1 MKNEKLYEGKIFVVA
16 NRLPVNISKRKNEIK
31 ITQSPGGLAAM
42 LRVLQE
48 YGEVRF
54 VGWPGYWTSNPDER
68 KKIADILARKHQSYP
83 IFIRPADLSKFYYGF
98 SNKTLWPLFHYFSTY
113 CTFERTEW
121 EAYKKINN
129 QYLKKILELADDN
142 DLFWVHDYHLM
153 LLPALIRQNFPE
165 SAVGFFLHIPFP
177 SSEIFRQL
185 PWRRQ
190 ILEGLL
196 EADLI
201 GFHTYEYA
209 RHFLSS
215 VLRLLGYEHEFGSI
229 NVENRIV
236 RVENFPMGIDYR
248 NIENLLAESNTKKE
262 ISDFRKKLEA
272 PERKIVLSVDR
283 LDYTKGIP
291 NRLEGLELFLE
302 KHPEW
307 HNRFVYIMLCVPSR
321 TQVKNYLLLREE
333 VERLVG
339 KINGRFGKPGWT
351 PVQYMYRSFPFEK
364 LVPLY
369 AAADVAVVCP
379 IRDGMNLVAKE
390 YLAARSDNQGV
401 LILSETAGASFEL
414 GEAVLV
420 NVNDKEDIAAALKK
434 ALEMSPEEQ
443 QERMKIIRRRLKD
456 YDIFHWTHSFIRR
469 IIEVKKIQSVRVHNK
484 IDNKIER
491 TLIEDYQ
498 TSKNRLLIFNV
509 DGISCISKSR
519 KNEFRLDEKC
529 QRSLKSLSED
539 PSNTLVLLSRREH
552 TFMDQYFKG
561 YPCGMMAEQGVWIKK
576 DTLSEWE
583 KLMSYSG
590 EWKKEIRPVFNDY
603 VVRVPGSS
611 IEEREYVIAWNYQ
624 KSDPELGNISASE
637 LFDYLNDFLANT
649 DLQVTHGNKI
659 VDVRVHGI
667 DKGNGVKSWLLDNN
681 WDFIFVL
688 GEDWSDEDIFKILP
702 ETAYSIKI
710 APGSTHA
717 RYYVE
722 SPQSA
727 RKLLFDLAE
736 K

>member
-1 MKNEKLYEGKIFVVA
+1 MNNEKLFNGKVFVIA
-16 NRLPVNISKRKNEIK
+16 NRLPVNISKRKNELK

-54 VGWPGYWTSNPDER
+54 IGWPGYWTPNPNER
-68 KKIADILARKHQSYP
+68 KKIAEILARDHQSYP
-83 IFIRPADLSKFYYGF
+83 VFISPSDLSKFYYGF
-98 SNKTLWPLFHYFSTY
+98 SNKTLWPLFHYFSSY

-121 EAYKKINN
+121 EAYQKINN

-153 LLPALIRQNFPE
+153 LLPALLRHHFPG

-185 PWRRQ
+185 PWRKQ

-196 EADLI
+196 ESDLI

-215 VLRLLGYEHEFGSI
+215 VLRLLGHEHEFGSI
-229 NVENRIV
+229 NLNNRIV
-236 RVENFPMGIDYR
+236 KVESFPMGIDYKK
-248 NIENLLAESNTKKE
+248 IEDLLTEQNTKKE
-262 ISDFRKKLEA
+262 ISEFRQKFEA

-291 NRLEGLELFLE
+291 NRLEGVELFLE

-307 HNRFVYIMLCVPSR
+307 HNRFVYVMLCVPSR
-321 TQVKNYLLLREE
+321 TQVQNYLLLKEE

-339 KINGRFGKPGWT
+339 KINGRFSKPGWM
-351 PVQYMYRSFPFEK
+351 PIQYMYRSFPFEK

-369 AAADVAVVCP
+369 AAADVAMVCP

-390 YLAARSDNQGV
+390 YIAAKSDNQGV
-401 LILSETAGASFEL
+401 LILSETAGAAFEL

-420 NVNDKEDIAAALKK
+420 NVNDKEDISAALKK
-434 ALEMSPEEQ
+434 ALEMSPEEE
-443 QERMKIIRRRLKD
+443 QERMKIIRKRLKD
-456 YDIFHWTHSFIRR
+456 YDIFHWTHNFIQR
-469 IIEVKKIQSVRVHNK
+469 IIEVKKVQAVREHKKLDKN
-484 IDNKIER
+484 IEHA
-491 TLIEDYQ
+491 LIEDYRK
-498 TSKNRLLIFNV
+498 SKNRLLIFNV
-509 DGISCISKSR
+509 DGISCMSKLR
-519 KNEFRLDEKC
+519 NNEFRLDEKC
-529 QRSLKSLSED
+529 QQSIKSIAED
-539 PSNTLVLLSRREH
+539 PSNTMVLLSKREH
-552 TFMDQYFKG
+552 TFMDQYFKDFS
-561 YPCGMMAEQGVWIKK
+561 CGMMAEQGIWIKK
-576 DTLSEWE
+576 DNSSDWQ
-583 KLMSYSG
+583 KLMSYSS
-590 EWKKEIRPVFNDY
+590 EWKKEIRPVLNDY
-603 VVRVPGSS
+603 SVRVPRSS
-611 IEEREYVIAWNYQ
+611 IEEREHVLAWNYQ

-649 DLQVTHGNKI
+649 DLQVTHGNKV

-667 DKGNGVKSWLLDNN
+667 DKGNGIKSWLLENN
-681 WDFIFVL
+681 WDFILVL

-702 ETAYSIKI
+702 ETAYSVKI
-710 APGSTHA
+710 NPGSTHA
-717 RYYVE
+717 RYYFE
-722 SPQSA
+722 SVHSA
-727 RKLLFDLAE
+727 RKLLIDMAE

>member
-1 MKNEKLYEGKIFVVA
+1 MNNEKLFDGKVFVIA
-16 NRLPVNISKRKNEIK
+16 NRLPVNISKRKNELK

-54 VGWPGYWTSNPDER
+54 IGWPGYWTPNPNER
-68 KKIADILARKHQSYP
+68 KKIAEILAHDHQSYP
-83 IFIRPADLSKFYYGF
+83 VFINPSDLSKFYYGF
-98 SNKTLWPLFHYFSTY
+98 SNKTLWPLFHYFSSY

-121 EAYKKINN
+121 EAYQKINN

-153 LLPALIRQNFPE
+153 LLPALLRRHLPG

-185 PWRRQ
+185 PWRKQ

-196 EADLI
+196 KSDLI

-215 VLRLLGYEHEFGSI
+215 ALRLLGYEHEFGSI
-229 NVENRIV
+229 NIDNRIV
-236 RVENFPMGIDYR
+236 KVESFPMGIDYKK
-248 NIENLLAESNTKKE
+248 IEDLLTEHNTKKE
-262 ISDFRKKLEA
+262 ITDFRQKFEA

-291 NRLEGLELFLE
+291 NRLEGIELFLE

-307 HNRFVYIMLCVPSR
+307 HNRFVYVMLCVPSR
-321 TQVKNYLLLREE
+321 TQVKNYLLLKEE

-339 KINGRFGKPGWT
+339 KINGRFGKPGWM
-351 PVQYMYRSFPFEK
+351 PIQYMYRSFPFEK

-369 AAADVAVVCP
+369 TAADVAMVCP

-390 YLAARSDNQGV
+390 YIAAKSDNQGV

-420 NVNDKEDIAAALKK
+420 NVNDKEDIRAALKK
-434 ALEMSPEEQ
+434 ALEMSTEEQ
-443 QERMKIIRRRLKD
+443 KARMKIIRKRLKD
-456 YDIFHWTHSFIRR
+456 YDIFHWTHNFIQR
-469 IIEVKKIQSVRVHNK
+469 IIEVKKIQSVREHK
-484 IDNKIER
+484 KLDKKIEKKLMDDYKQSKHR
-491 TLIEDYQ
+491 LIILNIDGLSHLNRFSPNEKWIPAVKKL
-498 TSKNRLLIFNV
+498 TKNPR
-509 DGISCISKSR
+509 
-519 KNEFRLDEKC
+519 
-529 QRSLKSLSED
+529 
-539 PSNTLVLLSRREH
+539 NTLVLMSKNEH
-552 TFMDQYFKG
+552 EFMDSLCRG
-561 YPCGMMAEQGVWIKK
+561 LRCGLLAEQGIWIKK
-576 DTLSEWE
+576 KFQSEWE
-583 KLMSYSG
+583 KLLSFST
-590 EWKKEIRPVFNDY
+590 EWKKEIYPVFNDY
-603 VVRVPGSS
+603 TIRVPKST
-611 IEEREYVIAWNYQ
+611 IEEKEFALVWNYQ
-624 KSDPELGNISASE
+624 KSDPELGNMSASE

-649 DLQVTHGNKI
+649 DLQVTHGKKV
-659 VDVRVHGI
+659 VDVRIHGI
-667 DKGNGVKSWLLDNN
+667 DKGNGVKPWLLENN
-681 WDFIFVL
+681 WDFILVL
-688 GEDWSDEDIFKILP
+688 GDDWSDEDIFKILP

-710 APGSTHA
+710 KPESTHA
-717 RYYVE
+717 RYYVD
-722 SPQSA
+722 SSQSA